1 MKRCIGLLITLLIA
15 VPVFAQDDEGPGEG
29 AGGGGGNQTQVFTRV
44 DALNPMD
51 QVKTFL
57 AKANIK
63 LSGDQEKDLKP
74 QVEAALKEAQDATE
88 HLRPQAAG
96 AGGGERGQRG
106 QRGERGEGGARRGG
120 PGGGFG
126 PNNALTAELR
136 RINDD
141 LIAKIN
147 AVLKPDQQAAFKKF
161 RNDEVR
167 KGGGFPALKLV
178 MEEAG
183 APFTPE
189 EEQQI
194 QALYADDAR
203 QRGQLMRESQGKPD
217 PAKLDELEKGTMAK
231 VARLLNPA
239 QRKVLLDSRTKT
251 QQ

>member
-1 MKRCIGLLITLLIA
+1 MIALLIALLIA
-15 VPVFAQDDEGPGEG
+15 VPAFAQEE
-29 AGGGGGNQTQVFTRV
+29 GGGGGDGTAGIGAGQTQVFTRV
-44 DALNPMD
+44 DTLDPMD

-63 LSGDQEKDLKP
+63 LSGDQEKQLKP
-74 QVEAALKEAQDATE
+74 QVDAALKEAQEATE
-88 HLRPQAAG
+88 RLRPQQAG
-96 AGGGERGQRG
+96 PGGGERG
-106 QRGERGEGGARRGG
+106 ERGARRGG
-120 PGGGFG
+120 GGAFA
-126 PNNALTAELR
+126 PSNALTAELR

-147 AVLKPDQQAAFKKF
+147 AVLKPDQQATFKKF
-161 RNDEVR
+161 QNAEIK

-183 APFTPE
+183 VALTSE
-189 EEQQI
+189 QEQQI
-194 QALYADDAR
+194 QAVYADDAR
-203 QRGQLMRESQGKPD
+203 QRAQLQRESQGRAD

-239 QRKVLLDSRTKT
+239 QRKALLDSRAKS

>member
-1 MKRCIGLLITLLIA
+1 MKRCIGLLTALLVA
-15 VPVFAQDDEGPGEG
+15 VPVFAQDDEAPGDG
-29 AGGGGGNQTQVFTRV
+29 AGGGGGGQAQVFTRV
-44 DALNPMD
+44 DAVNPMD

-74 QVEAALKEAQDATE
+74 QVETALKQAQESTE
-88 HLRPQAAG
+88 RLRPQPAG
-96 AGGGERGQRG
+96 GGGERG
-106 QRGERGEGGARRGG
+106 ERGARRGG

-141 LIAKIN
+141 LVAKIN
-147 AVLKPDQQAAFKKF
+147 AALKPDQQAAFRKF
-161 RNDEVR
+161 RNDEIR
-167 KGGGFPALKLV
+167 KAGGFPALKLV

-183 APFTPE
+183 ASFTPE
-189 EEQQI
+189 EEQKI
-194 QALYADDAR
+194 QALYAEDAR
-203 QRGQLMRESQGKPD
+203 QRLQLVREAQGRPE
-217 PAKLDELEKGTMAK
+217 PAKLDDLEKGTMAK

-239 QRKVLLDSRTKT
+239 QRKALLDSRTKSP